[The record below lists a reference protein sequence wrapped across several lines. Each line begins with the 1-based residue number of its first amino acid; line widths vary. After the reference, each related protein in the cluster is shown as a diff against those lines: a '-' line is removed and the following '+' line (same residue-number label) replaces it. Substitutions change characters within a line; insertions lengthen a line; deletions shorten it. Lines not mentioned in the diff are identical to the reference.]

1 MLILSRKVNERIVI
15 GDEIEVAVVE
25 IRGDQVKLGIVAP
38 QNVTVHRREVF
49 DQIQEEN
56 RAAAQG
62 TAADLSELSGLFPSD
77 ASTQGERL
85 SSQDSTAPSDSSDQS
100 NSSDRSES

>member
-1 MLILSRKVNERIVI
+1 MI
-15 GDEIEVAVVE
+15 GEDIEVAVVE

-56 RAAAQG
+56 REAAVGA
-62 TAADLSELSGLFPSD
+62 AADLAELSGLFPPD
-77 ASTQGERL
+77 PSTHAHADP
-85 SSQDSTAPSDSSDQS
+85 SQETGPHSSD
-100 NSSDRSES
+100 

>member
-1 MLILSRKVNERIVI
+1 MLILTRKVNERIMI
-15 GDEIEVAVVE
+15 GEEIEVAVVE

-56 RAAAQG
+56 REAALG
-62 TAADLSELSGLFPSD
+62 AATDLSELSGLFPSD
-77 ASTQGERL
+77 G
-85 SSQDSTAPSDSSDQS
+85 SQKSDSSKQS
-100 NSSDRSES
+100 D

>member
-1 MLILSRKVNERIVI
+1 MI
-15 GDEIEVAVVE
+15 GEDIEVAVVE

-56 RAAAQG
+56 REAALG
-62 TAADLSELSGLFPSD
+62 AATDLAELSGLFPSK
-77 ASTQGERL
+77 ASPE
-85 SSQDSTAPSDSSDQS
+85 SDSSEK
-100 NSSDRSES
+100 SD

>member
-56 RAAAQG
+56 RAAAMG
-62 TAADLSELSGLFPSD
+62 TAADLSELSGLFPPD
-77 ASTQGERL
+77 ASTPAER
-85 SSQDSTAPSDSSDQS
+85 SHPEETAAPPNSSDQS
-100 NSSDRSES
+100 QSSDRSES

>member
-15 GDEIEVAVVE
+15 GDDIEVAVVE
-25 IRGDQVKLGIVAP
+25 IRGDQVKLGIIAP

-56 RAAAQG
+56 RAAAMG
-62 TAADLSELSGLFPSD
+62 DAADLAKLSGLFPADTMISP
-77 ASTQGERL
+77 G
-85 SSQDSTAPSDSSDQS
+85 DSAAPDPSDSGDQRKRPDQS
-100 NSSDRSES
+100 DS

>member
-15 GDEIEVAVVE
+15 GDDIEVSVVE

-56 RAAAQG
+56 RAAALG
-62 TAADLSELSGLFPSD
+62 TAADLSELSGLFPAD
-77 ASTQGERL
+77 
-85 SSQDSTAPSDSSDQS
+85 PSNPPDTDPDQS
-100 NSSDRSES
+100 ADS

>member
-1 MLILSRKVNERIVI
+1 VLILSRKVNERIVI

-56 RAAAQG
+56 KAAAMG
-62 TAADLSELSGLFPSD
+62 TAADLSELSGLFP
-77 ASTQGERL
+77 A
-85 SSQDSTAPSDSSDQS
+85 APSGSPDPSVPPGQ
-100 NSSDRSES
+100 SES

>member
-1 MLILSRKVNERIVI
+1 VLILSRKVNERIVI

-56 RAAAQG
+56 KAAAMG
-62 TAADLSELSGLFPSD
+62 TATDLSELSGLFP
-77 ASTQGERL
+77 A
-85 SSQDSTAPSDSSDQS
+85 DSSGAPDQ
-100 NSSDRSES
+100 